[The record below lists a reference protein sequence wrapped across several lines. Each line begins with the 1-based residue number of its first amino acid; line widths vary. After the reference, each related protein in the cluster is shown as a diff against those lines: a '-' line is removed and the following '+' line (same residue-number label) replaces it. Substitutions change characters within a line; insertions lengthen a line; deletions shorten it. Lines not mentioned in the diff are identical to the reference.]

1 VTFGVQGPGIV
12 IADTS
17 GLIAAFDTSSP
28 DSEGAFLV
36 LEQSG
41 LIVLSPLV
49 LAEVDH
55 VARRELGRKI
65 SIEMIEDLATQ
76 TRTDHFEIATVT
88 TDVLDQANA
97 VRKLYPDLR
106 LDLADAVSVALAADY
121 ETNEILTLDR
131 RDFRAL
137 TPITQHKAFR
147 VLPDDLDG

>member
-1 VTFGVQGPGIV
+1 MLDPEGLGIV

-28 DSEGAFLV
+28 DSDGAFRV
-36 LEQSG
+36 LEEAG
-41 LIVLSPLV
+41 LVVLSPLV

-55 VARRELGRKI
+55 VARRELGRRI
-65 SIEMIEDLATQ
+65 SVEMIEDLTIQ
-76 TRTDHFEIATVT
+76 TRTEHFEVAVVN

-97 VRKLYPDLR
+97 LRRLYPDLR

-137 TPITQHKAFR
+137 TPLTSHKAFR
-147 VLPDDLDG
+147 VLPDDLPG